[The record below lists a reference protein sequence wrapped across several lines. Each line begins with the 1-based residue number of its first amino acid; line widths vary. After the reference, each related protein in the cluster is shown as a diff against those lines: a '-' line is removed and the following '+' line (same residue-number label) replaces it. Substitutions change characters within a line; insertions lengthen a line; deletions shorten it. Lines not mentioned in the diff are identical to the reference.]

1 MMIKSI
7 VFMKLLFLFYKL
19 IFYDDD
25 NNDGDIDGDVLV
37 VMISFSDSCCFKFF
51 IYLMNFLEIIILVF
65 LILILFLVMRWL
77 LKQKMEVIFLKQVK

>member
-25 NNDGDIDGDVLV
+25 NNDGDIDSDVLV
-37 VMISFSDSCCFKFF
+37 VMI
-51 IYLMNFLEIIILVF
+51 
-65 LILILFLVMRWL
+65 
-77 LKQKMEVIFLKQVK
+77 